1 MLVLPVELKAGFYF
15 PNNSWGETEEGLGR
29 KEGLRAPC
37 YARVAPQPLLRFWSI
52 PRGTTV
58 GWGRGEEQGGVC
70 GGGVRGGTEA
80 GRDGP
85 SISGP
90 LGSFSSGDNVLCLKG
105 QCVSR
110 APDAVE
116 QQARAGFAGSSRHL
130 GNSHILPPSLAKQ
143 ETEVQHPPLQPRRP
157 QIT

>member
-70 GGGVRGGTEA
+70 GGGGLGEGRRQGGMDQVSLVLLGASPA
-80 GRDGP
+80 GIM
-85 SISGP
+85 S
-90 LGSFSSGDNVLCLKG
+90 
-105 QCVSR
+105 CV
-110 APDAVE
+110 
-116 QQARAGFAGSSRHL
+116 
-130 GNSHILPPSLAKQ
+130 
-143 ETEVQHPPLQPRRP
+143 
-157 QIT
+157 